1 MRKISIEGII
11 KTSIVT
17 AFTIATALIWK
28 DVITDAIQKFF
39 PASDILLYEFLTAL
53 IATIILIVVLY
64 AILKTEEETEI
75 VWKRFHTKNN
85 KNEIIKKYKPKNKSK
100 NI

>member
-1 MRKISIEGII
+1 MRKISIKGII

-28 DVITDAIQKFF
+28 EVIIEAINQFF
-39 PASDILLYEFLTAL
+39 PEGDLLLYQFLVAL
-53 IATIILIVVLY
+53 TSTIILIVVLY

-75 VWKRFHTKNN
+75 VWNMLTKKK
-85 KNEIIKKYKPKNKSK
+85 KNEIIKKYKPKK
-100 NI
+100 